1 MKAPARLGLYGLGL
15 VIVFI
20 VAGFTANAVVPEE
33 TAQNWVDETA
43 QANQHGEG
51 NMTDASGQG
60 GTSSVALSLGLG
72 VANDGYQ
79 LTDLVAPAQIGSEGP
94 LSLVISGPDG
104 QPMTDFQ
111 SEHEKE
117 LHLIVVRADGQHFRH
132 VHPKMSVDG
141 TWSIPWQWD
150 AAGTYRVF
158 TDFVPAATGRPDPW
172 EDCLG
177 NPGLLHKR
185 LTRRFAHPAF
195 RIVLDLPGHSFDA
208 DPFER
213 ASSRSMAAMASSNSA
228 RLSAESTGDRST
240 PGSVSRPVP
249 PARLARIRT

>member
-117 LHLIVVRADGQHFRH
+117 LHLIVVRGWAALPSCSPQDECRRHLVDPMAVGCGRNVPGVHRFRPRSDGGRH
-132 VHPKMSVDG
+132 DDFELG
-141 TWSIPWQWD
+141 
-150 AAGTYRVF
+150 AGRR
-158 TDFVPAATGRPDPW
+158 GLRPGSDQ
-172 EDCLG
+172 
-177 NPGLLHKR
+177 
-185 LTRRFAHPAF
+185 T
-195 RIVLDLPGHSFDA
+195 GHSDKGGW
-208 DPFER
+208 
-213 ASSRSMAAMASSNSA
+213 
-228 RLSAESTGDRST
+228 L
-240 PGSVSRPVP
+240 
-249 PARLARIRT
+249 